1 MAECRNP
8 APMLL
13 RLTSMTAPE
22 QPTPTPP
29 ARSLRPWLLPLAA
42 TALVVAFGLRQVGA
56 VRGALREQL
65 EGRTT
70 VTHDIVVEQVRAV
83 AKLVTSETTVR
94 DVVTYENTRL
104 GSTKRSIVVATGR
117 VLAGMDLQAPPGAD
131 VQIDDAARRITIVL
145 PPASVLAVDILG
157 LRTYDEQRGLWNPF
171 EPEDR
176 DAIYARVRIQ
186 LRRAAQELNLTE
198 HANRSA
204 TQLLQTMLGVNGYT
218 VDVRFRAP
226 PPVQAPAPRG

>member
-1 MAECRNP
+1 
-8 APMLL
+8 MLL
-13 RLTSMTAPE
+13 RPTTMTGPE
-22 QPTPTPP
+22 QPAPPPPP
-29 ARSLRPWLLPLAA
+29 ATRATLRPWLLPLAA
-42 TALVVAFGLRQVGA
+42 TVLVAVVGLRTVGA
-56 VRGALREQL
+56 VKNTLREQI

-104 GSTKRSIVVATGR
+104 GSTKRAMVVATGR
-117 VLAGMDLQAPPGAD
+117 VLAGIDLQPRPDGQPGAD
-131 VQIDDAARRITIVL
+131 VQIDDAAKRITVVL
-145 PPASVLAVDILG
+145 PPANVMAVDIVG

-204 TQLLQTMLGVNGYT
+204 TQLLQAMLGVNGYS